1 MAKFGQTR
9 DQEIWGN
16 YIAKA
21 AIYGFRAIFRGLV
34 QASKSKLRK
43 NEKNVRGYSSRV
55 PKKPHMAK
63 FGQTRDREIW
73 GNYVTKIT
81 YFSPIIPQKWP
92 KNAF

>member
-9 DQEIWGN
+9 DREIWGN
-16 YIAKA
+16 YVTKI
-21 AIYGFRAIFRGLV
+21 AIFGFWAIFGGLV
-34 QASKSKLRK
+34 RASETIFLK

-63 FGQTRDREIW
+63 FGQTRDRKIW

-81 YFSPIIPQKWP
+81 CFSPIIPQKWP